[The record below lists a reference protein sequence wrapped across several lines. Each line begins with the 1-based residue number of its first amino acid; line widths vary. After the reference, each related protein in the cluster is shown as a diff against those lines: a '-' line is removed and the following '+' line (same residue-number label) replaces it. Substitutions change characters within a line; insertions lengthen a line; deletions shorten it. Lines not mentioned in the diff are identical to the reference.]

1 MQKIILTKEFS
12 KISPEF
18 SIRMAANGWTVDFS
32 GRSHDEDWKNL
43 TVIAPDQNTVY
54 DYIAQ
59 HSDMESD

>member
-32 GRSHDEDWKNL
+32 GRSHDEDYKNM
-43 TVIAPDQNTVY
+43 TVIAPDLETVY
-54 DYIAQ
+54 DYVNQ
-59 HSDMESD
+59 HAFIESD